1 MLRGHSIPGAPCA
14 PDHITCPPCHTT
26 CLYCPITCSPCH
38 TTCSPTLW
46 HYLSTLSHHLSTLSH
61 PSTSYLFT
69 SHKSKSDQ
77 GTEAAITIIE
87 YSIDPVGMKPSKP
100 SSVCSVDT
108 LLRVCDVFV
117 STFSTS
123 DGGQKRFNQLSKIQK
138 VKVFQSTWSTPSIK
152 IEQIRVYY
160 NFALFCLKQML
171 ECYPKEA
178 IPTIKEYI
186 FTLCELHFGGNK
198 SNWGSITV
206 SGLLQVCLVFF

>member
-1 MLRGHSIPGAPCA
+1 MPESGGVENLGERTKILTLIYSLQQTPTRMSQLRPPTHPAKHAGILNQIQMLQSAKC
-14 PDHITCPPCHTT
+14 TQT
-26 CLYCPITCSPCH
+26 
-38 TTCSPTLW
+38 
-46 HYLSTLSHHLSTLSH
+46 
-61 PSTSYLFT
+61 
-69 SHKSKSDQ
+69 
-77 GTEAAITIIE
+77 AITITE
-87 YSIDPVGMKPSKP
+87 YSIDPAGMKSLKP
-100 SSVCSVDT
+100 SSVSRVDT
-108 LLRVCDVFV
+108 LLRVFDVFA
-117 STFSTS
+117 SSFSAS
-123 DGGQKRFNQLSKIQK
+123 DGQKIPFNKLSKLQK